1 MLSQPIGAFEV
12 ITTSSLRPQ
21 HSTCPVDSSAR
32 RPVTDGNLGS
42 VRDVLHFDV
51 ALVAEGVVAGV
62 QRGLEQRPVDKVADT
77 LTGHNGNNKR
87 T

>member
-12 ITTSSLRPQ
+12 ITPFSLRPQ

-51 ALVAEGVVAGV
+51 ALARETPDLS
-62 QRGLEQRPVDKVADT
+62 R
-77 LTGHNGNNKR
+77 
-87 T
+87 